1 MTYWKKDV
9 YERYLRPSNLANS
22 GLRRYATETSTL
34 GVLYPAH
41 SLWCVVSIYLDVG
54 YLELLILRQGNARAR
69 RRDERGVEHPRLSH
83 FKSRTILLT
92 AESGGLSAIIRILTF
107 YGNNYEFSKTF
118 KFNYCEFASFLW

>member
-1 MTYWKKDV
+1 MLKFAATPIVRKGKVVKTFVEKKDV

-41 SLWCVVSIYLDVG
+41 SSQCVVSIYLDVG

-69 RRDERGVEHPRLSH
+69 RRDERGVEHPRLSV
-83 FKSRTILLT
+83 
-92 AESGGLSAIIRILTF
+92 
-107 YGNNYEFSKTF
+107 
-118 KFNYCEFASFLW
+118 